1 MWRIV
6 GWLIT
11 PFLQLLF
18 RWPRLSRSART
29 LGIIWTIGIVI
40 IVVGLAQSMPQ
51 DSGGTVDTVGTPTSD
66 QYDVKL
72 IFPVDRYPETAD
84 HIQDAIAKG
93 ESSICTIDRNGSV
106 EHREASLAGIPTRK
120 GYDRDEWP
128 MAMCAEGGAGA
139 DIRYVT
145 PSDNRGAGS
154 WIGGQLNDYADG
166 TRVWIVIDHTEAANE
181 IGSDL
186 DVVSHAGSTPG
197 GTSEAVSSAAGSSKN
212 TTTGAG
218 TEKSNTDSN
227 TSSTNANDTSSN
239 KTNSTAQPSVES
251 NVSSTPASNNTKT
264 EVVYKNCTDVRAAG
278 AAPLHKDDP
287 GYSRKLDRDGDGVA
301 CE

>member
-6 GWLIT
+6 GWLFT
-11 PFLQLLF
+11 PFLLLLF
-18 RWPRLSRSART
+18 RWPRLSRSARIA
-29 LGIIWTIGIVI
+29 GIIWTIGIVI
-40 IVVGLAQSMPQ
+40 LTVSLVQSMPQ
-51 DSGGTVDTVGTPTSD
+51 DSGGTVTAVQTPTSD

-72 IFPVDRYPETAD
+72 IFPADRYPETAD

-93 ESSICTIDRNGSV
+93 ESPICTIDRSGSV
-106 EHREASLAGIPTRK
+106 AHREASLAGIPTRQ

-166 TRVWIVIDHTEAANE
+166 TRVWIVIDQTEAGNE

-186 DVVSHAGSTPG
+186 DIVSHTASDT
-197 GTSEAVSSAAGSSKN
+197 K
-212 TTTGAG
+212 
-218 TEKSNTDSN
+218 DH
-227 TSSTNANDTSSN
+227 TSSN
-239 KTNSTAQPSVES
+239 ESGSTTKPAIESSASSNS
-251 NVSSTPASNNTKT
+251 ASHDKKNNRKT
-264 EVVYKNCTDVRAAG
+264 EIVYKNCTEVRAAG

-287 GYSRKLDRDGDGVA
+287 GYSGKLDRDGDGVA